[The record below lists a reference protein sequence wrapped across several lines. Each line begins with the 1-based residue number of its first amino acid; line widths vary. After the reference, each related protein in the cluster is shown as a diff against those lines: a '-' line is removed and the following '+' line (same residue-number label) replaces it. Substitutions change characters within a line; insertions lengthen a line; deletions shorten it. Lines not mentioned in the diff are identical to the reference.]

1 MALHSWVSPQEGR
14 RILLSE
20 QVVRGL
26 RMLAIEGFVAL
37 PRRGVEVGGIL
48 LGEPRGGE
56 VQIEGFEEAPCEHRY
71 GPSYALSAS
80 DRAKQGE
87 MLAAR
92 NSGMPRV
99 VGFFRSFTSRD
110 PVIEEA
116 DEAFVREHFPRGDFV
131 YLMLQPQSAENC
143 VASFRFFRDG
153 QLLPETDDPPFAFD
167 PAEMPVEEPAV
178 EKKPVPSLP
187 PPHRTRLEQ
196 KERGLAE
203 VPAWA
208 VEPAPR
214 RSRWWIPALICLVA
228 AISGAALYEIWATTR
243 QPRWTELHLDA
254 RPVGGRLEVS
264 WDANAPRALDATRGL
279 LAVTDGETHHDI
291 ALDPAQIRAGTYTY
305 MPSHGDVAVRM
316 VLYAKSLGVAGDAV
330 RVEFPNPPGA
340 PQPLL
345 PSEADRTAPALVPAA
360 PPVEAPAKILAAVP
374 PAPLRKVQPRIPAGI
389 RSRISGQVVIPVEVE
404 VSARGRVIRA
414 VAETGEGDSVHR
426 YLAEQAEKAARA
438 WRFAPAR
445 TGKGAPVP
453 GSKTIQFVFTQ

>member
-1 MALHSWVSPQEGR
+1 MTLHSWVSPQEGR

-20 QVVRGL
+20 QAVRGL
-26 RMLAIEGFVAL
+26 RTLAIEGFVAL

-56 VQIEGFEEAPCEHRY
+56 MQIEGFEEAPCEHRY

-92 NSGMPRV
+92 SGVTPRV
-99 VGFFRSFTSRD
+99 MGFFRSFTSRD

-116 DEAFVREHFPRGDFV
+116 DETFVREHFPRGDFV

-143 VASFRFFRDG
+143 VASFRFFHDG
-153 QLLPETDDPPFAFD
+153 QLLPGTEDPPVAFD
-167 PAEMPVEEPAV
+167 PAQMPVAEPAV

-187 PPHRTRLEQ
+187 PPHRTRMEE
-196 KERGLAE
+196 KEREWADA
-203 VPAWA
+203 PAWA
-208 VEPAPR
+208 AEPVPR

-228 AISGAALYEIWATTR
+228 GISGAAVYEIWATTR

-279 LAVTDGETHHDI
+279 LAVADGDTHHDI
-291 ALDPAQIRAGTYTY
+291 ALDLAQIRAGTYTY
-305 MPSHGDVAVRM
+305 LPSHGDVAVRM
-316 VLYAKSLGVAGDAV
+316 VLYAKSLGVSGDAV
-330 RVEFPNPPGA
+330 RVEFQNVPGA

-345 PSEADRTAPALVPAA
+345 PSEADRTAPATGAP

-389 RSRISGQVVIPVEVE
+389 RSRISGEVVIPVEVQ
-404 VSARGRVIRA
+404 VSARGRVIQA
-414 VAETGEGDSVHR
+414 VAESKDGDSVHR
-426 YLAEQAEKAARA
+426 YLAEQAEKAARE

-445 TGKGAPVP
+445 TGKGSPVS